1 MHQIITLWKMIMM
14 TTMTFASEGQLMFSP
29 LSIVQSHNE
38 TIEFCKNVT
47 RYNDYS
53 VYRPLTDLLASRNA
67 YLNQVM
73 NNQPHT
79 PLY

>member
-1 MHQIITLWKMIMM
+1 
-14 TTMTFASEGQLMFSP
+14 MFSP

-47 RYNDYS
+47 RYNEYC

>member
-1 MHQIITLWKMIMM
+1 
-14 TTMTFASEGQLMFSP
+14 MFSP

-38 TIEFCKNVT
+38 TIEYCKEYS
-47 RYNDYS
+47 RYNEYI
-53 VYRPLTDLLASRNA
+53 VYRPMNDLIASRNA

-73 NNQPHT
+73 NHQSHT